1 MISDVTIQQI
11 YVNVCYA
18 LSVEIIPKRYK
29 FILFIYRTNFLCV
42 VILQSAG
49 RLIPCGIGEWVH
61 VNCALWSA
69 EVYEEQSGM
78 MYDVHSAISR
88 GSRVRC
94 DVCHELGATIGCCAC
109 RCSRSF
115 HFLCALSAECVFL
128 ANKNLFCPEHS
139 SSCEDQVS

>member
-1 MISDVTIQQI
+1 MCYIIST
-11 YVNVCYA
+11 
-18 LSVEIIPKRYK
+18 
-29 FILFIYRTNFLCV
+29 
-42 VILQSAG
+42 LQSTG

-78 MYDVHSAISR
+78 MYDVHTAISR
-88 GSRVRC
+88 GGRVRC
-94 DVCHELGATIGCCAC
+94 DVCHDLGATIGCCAC

-115 HFLCALSAECVFL
+115 HFLCALGADCVFL
-128 ANKNLFCPEHS
+128 ANKNLFCPEHA

>member
-1 MISDVTIQQI
+1 
-11 YVNVCYA
+11 
-18 LSVEIIPKRYK
+18 
-29 FILFIYRTNFLCV
+29 
-42 VILQSAG
+42 LQSAG

-78 MYDVHSAISR
+78 MYDVHTAISR

-94 DVCHELGATIGCCAC
+94 DACHELGATIGCCAG

-115 HFLCALSAECVFL
+115 HFLCALSADCIFL
-128 ANKNLFCPEHS
+128 ANKNLFCPEHV
-139 SSCEDQVS
+139 SSCEDQVSLQGSVTLHTHFIHLA